1 MRVDLKKIKKLRKD
15 KKISQKEIAK
25 KLGYKSGTG
34 YHYIETGKRNIK
46 AETLAK
52 IAQVLN
58 VSVEELY
65 DSEQSIKNQSA

>member
-1 MRVDLKKIKKLRKD
+1 MKVDLKKIKKLRKD
-15 KKISQKEIAK
+15 KKISQKELAK

-52 IAQVLN
+52 IAQILN
-58 VSVEELY
+58 VPIEELY
-65 DSEQSIKNQSA
+65 DNEQSIKNQRA